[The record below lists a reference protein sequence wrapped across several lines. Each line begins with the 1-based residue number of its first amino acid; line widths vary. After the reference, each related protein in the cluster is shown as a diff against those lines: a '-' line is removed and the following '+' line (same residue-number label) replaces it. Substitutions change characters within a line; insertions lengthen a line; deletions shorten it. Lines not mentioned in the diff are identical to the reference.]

1 MMKALRVRVALPGV
15 AGLLLA
21 SAPTLAQAPPRPTA
35 PLPPEKAVSMG
46 QPPLIKPY
54 LSGQYTWNGKT
65 NESGGAGIFGLYKD
79 LVLPVSGALGVSAE
93 GYFGGSGGDWDGGG
107 RLFLTSR
114 LLFLNLGVD
123 YNAQM
128 ERADFVVA
136 FTPYL
141 RRGGFFKLG
150 GNFRIEWIPSRGHS
164 INVGYQIP
172 LEPHMGDTRPR
183 RTHVD
188 LPKAPPPG
196 VTALPEAS
204 HQALEE
210 MRHAGRWLIVNANL
224 FSDDDNASYKGA
236 MEAFRA
242 QAQRIKTAFTA
253 TDAAHPQG
261 HTFVQESRHYHEAID
276 RAFAAAVGEGR
287 GREVADQAREVL
299 LDEVLVP
306 YDRIFGQFKKPDTVL
321 GLGARARLRLGQA
334 LDAAGGLSAD
344 QRAAALGTFDRLLEL
359 IDTGRQL
366 ILEHWDDDTRM
377 VWLPLTLAVRDED
390 HDSQEELAALVERV
404 LGRTFDRGNTVLP
417 TLASRFQ
424 IELVRSIRAAE
435 NYHVLWIH
443 DYAGRVNGEPDS
455 VAHRV
460 SIEYL
465 ETLAEHVRRYDET
478 GRLPTYMIFHTQFF
492 YEGSGSR
499 LYLSLLEDPMHH
511 NLKLG
516 KGFEEM
522 EQEVR
527 EAQEE
532 LRQAVAG
539 SERLQAEAQ
548 RNGGDGW
555 IRDVVKVHVSVTFP
569 ADLSFRTPKIVEFLP
584 FAPDSLMLDH
594 RKLFFYDV
602 TEEDP
607 RRGEACFTGT
617 GVGSEYAG
625 PTWDDRGILT
635 SGPALLGLKDAARRL
650 LLSQGFDEDEIPR
663 GLRPKPRPAD
673 YDQLV
678 RELEDNGRSALGM
691 NVHNEVGFGA
701 KENTVAQAIL
711 YTMAPKDTVIVVPDS
726 IWTSPVWAGQLVG
739 AALRGC
745 HVYAVAPSQD
755 NAPAAGLPVL
765 AGTREVFGRMLEA
778 SQVLEEEIAAQ
789 GGHLRVGL
797 YTRAARSDDS
807 LSALREMSQRLEAHP
822 WLVEEFPM
830 PSNLASFL
838 DEQADALEAQGFEPR
853 FIAKGTREG
862 RPKMHRKTQLFA
874 TRRALQAIADMPAL
888 LDALRRYI
896 ETGASAQ
903 VDPASLLEQGSPLGP
918 AGPVLGAL
926 IEDPPAG
933 AEDALYFLTVGSKN
947 QDFRGAVLDGE
958 NSYVVVGPWSLVY
971 YPDFMGLMANTTW
984 IERQEQ
990 LEELISVEETKARKL
1005 GRMIRKVL

>member
-1 MMKALRVRVALPGV
+1 MKTLFVRVCVLCV

-21 SAPTLAQAPPRPTA
+21 TGPVLAQGPPRPTT
-35 PLPPEKAVSMG
+35 PLPPEAAKSMG
-46 QPPLIKPY
+46 QPPLFKPY
-54 LSGQYTWNGKT
+54 LAGQFTWNRET
-65 NESGGAGIFGLYKD
+65 DQSGGAGIAGIYKD

-93 GYFGGSGGDWDGGG
+93 GYVGGSGSEWDGGG

-128 ERADFVVA
+128 ESADFIVG
-136 FTPYL
+136 FNPYF
-141 RRGGFFKLG
+141 RRGGLFGHG
-150 GNFRIEWIPSRGHS
+150 GNLRIEWIPTRGHS
-164 INVGYQIP
+164 FNVGFQIP
-172 LEPHMGDTRPR
+172 LEPHMGETRPR
-183 RTHVD
+183 RTHVE
-188 LPKAPPPG
+188 LPKGPK
-196 VTALPEAS
+196 VSSSTLPSES
-204 HQALEE
+204 FDALED

-224 FSDDDNASYKGA
+224 FTDEDNATYEGA
-236 MEAFRA
+236 MEDFRRRF
-242 QAQRIKTAFTA
+242 QEVRNRFIA
-253 TDAAHPQG
+253 TDEDHPEG
-261 HTFVQESRHYHEAID
+261 HTFVRESRHYHEAID
-276 RAFAAAVGEGR
+276 RAFAAAVGEDR
-287 GREVADQAREVL
+287 GRAVADQAREILLDDVL
-299 LDEVLVP
+299 LP
-306 YDRIFGQFKKPDTVL
+306 YDRLFGQFKDPDTLL
-321 GLGARARLRLGQA
+321 GLGGQARLRLGQA
-334 LDAAGGLSAD
+334 LDARGGFSAD
-344 QRAAALGTFDRLLEL
+344 QHAAALGTFDRLVDL
-359 IDTGRQL
+359 IETGRRL
-366 ILEHWDDDTRM
+366 ILEHWDEDTRM

-390 HDSQEELAALVERV
+390 HDSEEELAALIERA
-404 LGRTFDRGNTVLP
+404 LGRRFDRGNTVLP
-417 TLASRFQ
+417 TMASRFA
-424 IELVRSIRAAE
+424 IELVRSIRAAQD
-435 NYHVLWIH
+435 YHVLWIH

-455 VAHRV
+455 IAHRV

-478 GRLPTYMIFHTQFF
+478 GRMPTFMIFHTQFF

-499 LYLSLLEDPMHH
+499 LFLSLLEDPMHH
-511 NLKLG
+511 ELKLG
-516 KGFEEM
+516 KGYEDM
-522 EQEVR
+522 EKAVR
-527 EAQEE
+527 KAQEE

-539 SERLQAEAQ
+539 SERLQAEAE

-569 ADLSFRTPKIVEFLP
+569 ADLSFRTPKIVQFLP

-602 TEEDP
+602 SEQDP

-635 SGPALLGLKDAARRL
+635 SGPALLGLRDAARRL
-650 LLSQGFDEDEIPR
+650 LLSQGFDEEEIPR
-663 GLRPKPRPAD
+663 GLRPKPRPGN
-673 YDQLV
+673 YDELV
-678 RELEDNGRSALGM
+678 QELEDSGRSALGM

-765 AGTREVFGRMLEA
+765 AGAREIFGRMLEA
-778 SQVLEEEIAAQ
+778 SQVLGEEIAAE

-797 YTRAARSDDS
+797 YTRAAPSDS
-807 LSALREMSQRLEAHP
+807 AVSALREMSQRLKDHP
-822 WLVEEFPM
+822 WLPEEFPM
-830 PSNLASFL
+830 PPNLARL
-838 DEQADALEAQGFEPR
+838 LGEQADELEAQGYEPR
-853 FIAKGTREG
+853 HIAKGTREG

-874 TRRALQAIADMPAL
+874 TRKALRAVADMPAL
-888 LDALRRYI
+888 VDGLRRYI
-896 ETGASAQ
+896 DEAATGSA
-903 VDPASLLEQGSPLGP
+903 DPASLLEQGSPLGP
-918 AGPVLGAL
+918 AGPVLRSL
-926 IEDPPAG
+926 IDDPPPEAK
-933 AEDALYFLTVGSKN
+933 DALYFLTVGSKN
-947 QDFRGAVLDGE
+947 QDDRGAMLDGE

-990 LEELISVEETKARKL
+990 LDELISVEEAKARKL